1 MDTFYNKPAKIG
13 FFFVNS
19 RYATIDG
26 CASEMQKNLLFSRLA
41 RKFPLRG
48 VLLPPRTNKKIC
60 FSLGLLVN
68 LLDKT

>member
-13 FFFVNS
+13 IFFVIS

-41 RKFPLRG
+41 RNSRFAGVYFRLGQAKKFAFLSA
-48 VLLPPRTNKKIC
+48 C
-60 FSLGLLVN
+60 S
-68 LLDKT
+68 